1 VNFTWLRSGTASLDP
16 EIRAACR
23 NSSDGY
29 GVELSGRIT
38 IDSSP
43 GVHAQL
49 LRRLQSPNCKTLTVD
64 LYDVEYID
72 TSGLAMLIELLRAA
86 RLMGKA
92 FQLSGLRER
101 PRYLLEATGL
111 LHLFWEVDREL
122 QPSPG
127 LPCGG
132 VA

>member
-1 VNFTWLRSGTASLDP
+1 
-16 EIRAACR
+16 
-23 NSSDGY
+23 
-29 GVELSGRIT
+29 
-38 IDSSP
+38 
-43 GVHAQL
+43 
-49 LRRLQSPNCKTLTVD
+49 
-64 LYDVEYID
+64 
-72 TSGLAMLIELLRAA
+72 MLIELLRAA